1 MEMDAENRN
10 NPTPGSKRKQQHQ
23 PSSRSEEESELSG
36 SDEDPP
42 SKQVMLSP
50 GPLAGYTFGFDPRIN
65 VNIKVVEGEVV
76 KLNFGVKER
85 DSRVLRGP
93 EEEVPALWRDTQGAL
108 VQFWDAIYPQKP
120 RILERCQSWEIPV
133 LEEGNEAL
141 RRRVVGA
148 LLSVVSPTVRLSLA
162 TNPKGRKN
170 ETYKIILLPG
180 AQVHD
185 LSAYDKRVLLDHW
198 RCLIKW
204 AKTAVISQLT
214 ETAVPPLDEFMTQ
227 YFERL
232 LEHGDHGAGAD
243 DYTEFCKLLSSIAE
257 PSIWKW
263 KTREARAQRALVQ
276 T

>member
-1 MEMDAENRN
+1 MDGENRN

-93 EEEVPALWRDTQGAL
+93 KEKVPAL
-108 VQFWDAIYPQKP
+108 
-120 RILERCQSWEIPV
+120 WEIPV
-133 LEEGNEAL
+133 LEEWNEAL
-141 RRRVVGA
+141 SRRVVGA
-148 LLSVVSPTVRLSLA
+148 LLSVVSPTVRLFLA
-162 TNPKGRKN
+162 TNPRGRKN

-232 LEHGDHGAGAD
+232 LEPGDHGAGAD
-243 DYTEFCKLLSSIAE
+243 DFTEFCKLLSSIAE